1 MTDSRIAGFSYAG
14 LPSTD
19 AAQNL
24 RSLDQGFRSG
34 SGVQIAQTPTTIKAK
49 EVWVNPKNRMTPAQ
63 EKNSAKVEKMLKDWA
78 AAKAAN
84 PNNLNNILGMNSDK
98 AVGELA
104 AIGVSAEIGDLKE
117 LDNIAMLTGYHSPA
131 SLGSNWEQKT
141 AFLTKWVRKTTNDV
155 SVATKGIQMA
165 TQLYQEKS
173 ITANDA
179 RIRIAGYTLQAQA
192 ASAKLNKMSALLS
205 VAGLKIGT
213 AEGKTALGN
222 LTTRIAANQAT
233 VQTALKTAD
242 LKLDTIAKVVQ
253 NQVSGATNTND
264 ANLTQLDNLRRQT
277 LTKVQAVAPNRR
289 GVTGNASAAQEFDPK
304 TKVALPYIP
313 TRNGDFLSATK
324 TKELITSTLPI
335 LNNAV
340 PEEVR
345 PAPTPGA
352 GIGIPQIGKV
362 AATERQAIRTTA
374 LDLKR
379 YDKLTTEQFTAK
391 FGGDR
396 GQLQREYNE
405 IKNGIPVKIDT
416 QGLEAPVRKSDITI
430 DNSVDLNNLKKF
442 AAKATGLTPALK
454 TYVAG
459 LNEKTMMQYYYCVGL
474 AELDAGVKTVLSAKD
489 IIGLGKK
496 SANGGKS
503 KFDPGTVI
511 AKMKAFVP
519 SADFTQLN
527 NLYGQKARVGNFE
540 QTLRSYSDTLLGYGI
555 AGKGYNLAK
564 ANYGYT
570 VVQVRQNITA
580 NKTAVSNVQ
589 SGFSNLQT
597 QMSALRTRQ
606 ANALTNNQGLA
617 VANQSLVSATRINKI
632 TVASAQAD
640 NKIAAQAGAITDAT
654 GQNNT
659 FMASLTNVV
668 NAGIDFNLDPNQ
680 FKQAPTVRV
689 MTAKGLVVPQKFL
702 QQAYESVAAAA
713 GSDASK
719 VRYDTPAVLRA
730 AEALTYKDFK
740 ASHRDAYNVLFSSN
754 SVSASAVR
762 ILRDGKYDVARSAM
776 PVNRN
781 AAPARDITAPSVG
794 TRVVWGDPKVP
805 TWAAFA
811 VRRPQAVPVETE
823 KERSVLHAPGGRS
836 SNTEPTQRRGK

>member
-1 MTDSRIAGFSYAG
+1 MTDSRIAGLSYTG

-24 RSLDQGFRSG
+24 RSLDPGFRVG
-34 SGVQIAQTPTTIKAK
+34 SGTQIAQTPTTIKAK

-98 AVGELA
+98 AVRELA
-104 AIGVSAEIGDLKE
+104 EIGVSVEIGDLKE

-141 AFLTKWVRKTTNDV
+141 AFLTKWVRKTTTDV

-165 TQLYQEKS
+165 TQLYQEKA

-179 RIRIAGYTLQAQA
+179 RLRIAGYTLQAQA
-192 ASAKLNKMSALLS
+192 ASAKLNKMSALLGI
-205 VAGLKIGT
+205 AGLKIGT
-213 AEGKTALGN
+213 AEGKIALGN
-222 LTTRIAANQAT
+222 LTARIAANQAS

-277 LTKVQAVAPNRR
+277 LTKVRTVAPSRR
-289 GVTGNASAAQEFDPK
+289 GVAGNESATQEFDTK
-304 TKVALPYIP
+304 TGVALPFVP
-313 TRNGDFLSATK
+313 KRDGSFLSKSDTGK
-324 TKELITSTLPI
+324 LLIATLPI

-340 PEEVR
+340 PAEVR

-352 GIGIPQIGKV
+352 GIGVAQIGKV
-362 AATERQAIRTTA
+362 AAAERQEIRTTA
-374 LDLKR
+374 FDLKKF
-379 YDKLTTEQFTAK
+379 DKLTTEQFKAK
-391 FGGDR
+391 FGAER
-396 GQLQREYNE
+396 AQLQKEFNE
-405 IKNGIPVKIDT
+405 IKTGVPVKIDT
-416 QGLEAPVRKSDITI
+416 QGLEAPVRKSDTAV
-430 DNSVDLNNLKKF
+430 NQNVDVQALKNF
-442 AAKATGLTPALK
+442 AAKATSLTPALK
-454 TYVAG
+454 TYIAG
-459 LNEKTMMQYYYCVGL
+459 LNEKTLMQYYYCVGL
-474 AELDAGVKTVLSAKD
+474 AELDAGAKTVLSAKD
-489 IIGLGKK
+489 IVTSGKK
-496 SANGGKS
+496 SATGGKS
-503 KFDPGTVI
+503 KFDPATVI

-540 QTLRSYSDTLLGYGI
+540 QTLRGYSDALLGYGI

-564 ANYGYT
+564 ANYGYS
-570 VVQVRQNITA
+570 VVQVRQNVTA

-589 SGFSNLQT
+589 SGISNLQS
-597 QMSALRTRQ
+597 QMSALQTRQ
-606 ANALTNNQGLA
+606 SNALTNNQGLA
-617 VANQSLVSATRINKI
+617 IANQSFASAVRINKI
-632 TVASAQAD
+632 TVGSAQAD
-640 NKIAAQAGAITDAT
+640 NKIAGQAGAITDAT

-668 NAGIDFNLDPNQ
+668 NAGIDYNLDPNQ

-702 QQAYESVAAAA
+702 QQAYESVAAASGA
-713 GSDASK
+713 DASK
-719 VRYDTPAVLRA
+719 IRYDTPAVLRA

-740 ASHRDAYNVLFSSN
+740 ASHSDAYNVLFSSN

-781 AAPARDITAPSVG
+781 AAPARNITAPSVS

-805 TWAAFA
+805 TWAAFT
-811 VRRPQAVPVETE
+811 VRRQSTVPAETE
-823 KERSVLHAPGGRS
+823 KDRNVLHPPGGKA
-836 SNTEPTQRRGK
+836 SNTEPTQRRGQ